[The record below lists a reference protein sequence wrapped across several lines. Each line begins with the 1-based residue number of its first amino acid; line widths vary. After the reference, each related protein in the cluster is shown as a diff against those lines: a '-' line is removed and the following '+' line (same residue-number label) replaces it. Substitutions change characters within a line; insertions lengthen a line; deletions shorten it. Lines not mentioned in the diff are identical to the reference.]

1 MGVLGLLLGIAVLVA
16 CGVLHAFAGR
26 DWKLDRGDSWGKSYQ
41 DEWGFGNG
49 SGESCQEDE

>member
-41 DEWGFGNG
+41 EEWGFSGGNSAG
-49 SGESCQEDE
+49 SDE